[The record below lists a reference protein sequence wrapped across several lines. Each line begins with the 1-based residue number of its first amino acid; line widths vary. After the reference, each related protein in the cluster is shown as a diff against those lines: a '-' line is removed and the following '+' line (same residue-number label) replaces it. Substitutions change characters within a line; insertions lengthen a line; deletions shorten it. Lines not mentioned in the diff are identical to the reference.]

1 MVFERN
7 YGRSIML
14 NTTTDTVAINILNTI
29 TELKLQKTVE
39 EYFVPNSISQS
50 ELKRLAE
57 KEMRADAENCEGIS
71 LEELMAE
78 IAEEQPTYRRNP
90 ELVLP
95 DFLDV
100 RETAL
105 FLYMLLTYWGN
116 QGVKAVPD
124 CGDKLT
130 EIRFKPMSSCYRCRS
145 GAKFVKKLFG
155 KNYRKLPFIKDGIYD
170 SYIVIT
176 AKSLREFTY
185 S

>member
-1 MVFERN
+1 MVFEGDYR
-7 YGRSIML
+7 RSIML
-14 NTTTDTVAINILNTI
+14 KSNNAVAILNNIS
-29 TELKLQKTVE
+29 EMKLQKVVKG
-39 EYFVPNSISQS
+39 YFIPNSISQS
-50 ELKRLAE
+50 ELKKLAE
-57 KEMRADAENCEGIS
+57 KELQTDPKNCEGMT

-78 IAEEQPTYRRNP
+78 IAEERPTYYRNP
-90 ELVLP
+90 EVVLP
-95 DFLDV
+95 DFLDT
-100 RETAL
+100 REAAL

-116 QGVKAVPD
+116 RGFKAVPD

-130 EIRFKPMSSCYRCRS
+130 EIRFKPRSSCYRCRS

-176 AKSLREFTY
+176 AKSLREFAY

>member
-1 MVFERN
+1 
-7 YGRSIML
+7 ML
-14 NTTTDTVAINILNTI
+14 KSNNAVAILNNIS
-29 TELKLQKTVE
+29 EMKLQKVVE
-39 EYFVPNSISQS
+39 GYFIPNSISQS

-57 KEMRADAENCEGIS
+57 EEIQEYPESGMS

-78 IAEEQPTYRRNP
+78 IAEEQPTYCRNP

-130 EIRFKPMSSCYRCRS
+130 EIRFKPRSSCYRCRS

-176 AKSLREFTY
+176 AKSLREFAY